1 MLLDKEQGL
10 RSESPTDDLQIQLL
24 SNEMQWTQDLPGDL
38 DTFARLTRAG
48 HFARAES
55 FYQEVLR
62 VHAQFFPVAAE
73 YCDMLIE
80 QGAFARAEEF
90 LANNEQSGYDEEETL
105 VMALL
110 HGIAKIHT
118 QLCFSNASSI
128 AAKALRHLD
137 VPRAEKEWTG
147 IQVGSMY

>member
-1 MLLDKEQGL
+1 
-10 RSESPTDDLQIQLL
+10 
-24 SNEMQWTQDLPGDL
+24 MQWTQDLAGDL

-55 FYQEVLR
+55 FYQEVLQ
-62 VHAQFFPVAAE
+62 VNTHFFPVAAE

-80 QGAFARAEEF
+80 QGAFAKAEDF
-90 LANNEQSGYDEEETL
+90 LADNDQSGYDEEEKL

-118 QLCFSNASSI
+118 QLCFATAASI
-128 AAKALRHLD
+128 ADKALRYID
-137 VPRAEKEWTG
+137 VPRADKEWTG
-147 IQVGSMY
+147 IQVSDMCGLIVTTRVDPSRYRYCCSAFVS